1 MLNLKNLFNSGA
13 CMLLVAVVMPFTI
26 ANAAASDLRVNLIA
40 TIDNGPAMEDV
51 TWRVLRNGNEEVK
64 RANKHSTHVYMEP
77 GKYTA
82 IARLTSNDKVI
93 IRKRNFMLTRNNTMV
108 VIPMDE

>member
-1 MLNLKNLFNSGA
+1 MLNLKNLFKSGA
-13 CMLLVAVVMPFTI
+13 CMLLVATVPFTV
-26 ANAAASDLRVNLIA
+26 ANAATPDLRVNLIA

-64 RANKHSTHVYMEP
+64 RAHKHSTHVYMEP

-82 IARLTSNDKVI
+82 IARLTSDDKVI
-93 IRKRNFMLTRNNTMV
+93 IRKRNFMVTSNNTMV
-108 VIPMDE
+108 VIPMD